1 MDTQKQILIVSLLII
16 ALSGA
21 LAILFYSGSQEELSR
36 IHSLRRENDIVASK
50 KTEIFKDIEK
60 LNQEREQ
67 LNIKLKDYSEKIQIY
82 QSDLGLLK
90 SEKDDVLNKLSE
102 IEHFASSLEKKR
114 AGIVE
119 REQALEANLA
129 DAQKA
134 HEELIERLE
143 YARNEKSELEESL
156 KSYMQTTKGVELPKI
171 VVKVVK
177 PAKGVIVEVS
187 REYNFAVVDIGEDNG
202 IKKGDYLEVYRD
214 NSLIAKAII
223 ENVYAD
229 MSSIVVF
236 NQWRHVDLAVGDSV
250 KLQSS

>member
-36 IHSLRRENDIVASK
+36 IHSLRREIDIVASK
-50 KTEIFKDIEK
+50 ETEICKNIEK

>member
-1 MDTQKQILIVSLLII
+1 
-16 ALSGA
+16 
-21 LAILFYSGSQEELSR
+21 
-36 IHSLRRENDIVASK
+36 
-50 KTEIFKDIEK
+50 
-60 LNQEREQ
+60 
-67 LNIKLKDYSEKIQIY
+67 
-82 QSDLGLLK
+82 
-90 SEKDDVLNKLSE
+90 
-102 IEHFASSLEKKR
+102 
-114 AGIVE
+114 
-119 REQALEANLA
+119 LEANLA